1 MDKKPLLD
9 EKARDKIRTALETT
23 LLVEAGAGSG
33 KTHSL
38 VDRMLALLASGKARI
53 NTFAAVTFTRKAAAE
68 LRGRFQTEL
77 EKAVL
82 AVREREEDKEIHD
95 RLADALHYLE
105 QAFIGTIH
113 SFCAKILRERPIE
126 IALDP
131 DFAELEE
138 IENAIFRENC
148 WHEYLVKA
156 RLEDEES
163 LAALEQAGL
172 TAEELKEPFDTLSLY
187 PEVEF
192 IGGSGREPDY
202 GKYRKALGGFLDTAR
217 ERVPFVRPDKGW
229 DGLQSLMHRCFL
241 RQKNLDFKDHG
252 VLMETLELMDKSAG
266 VTQNRWPSK
275 EEALGFESS
284 FESFRDEVVREALR
298 QWREFR
304 HSKILAF
311 LEPALDYF
319 KERRLN
325 QSKLNFQDQLMLA
338 SELLRDNPEVRQYFS
353 RQYSHILVDE
363 FQDTDPIQAEVLLYL
378 AGTDVEEKDW
388 HKLVPRPGSLFLVG
402 DPKQSI
408 FRFRRADIDTYNL
421 VKEQI
426 GKGGGEVLHLT
437 TNFRSLDA
445 LADWNNGV
453 FEHVFPEDADRYQ
466 AAFAPMNTVKEDGDR
481 LHGVYKISIPKQE
494 RHKESLIVDID
505 SDKIADFISWALKDG
520 AGGGKGKTW
529 EPSDFMILFRYKK
542 NMTVYARALEKRG
555 IPYEITGSGAFSES
569 EEAREILNLARALN
583 DPDNPIYTVAVLRGI
598 FFGVSDEDLY
608 EHKRNGGWFNF
619 LGRDDGMPS
628 DEAKDKKDRDVENE
642 EDDMEGSA
650 EDNKK
655 KEDDAVRD
663 DKDKVSQG
671 LSKLKQWR
679 GWIREYPATT
689 ALEMIFE
696 DSGIINFAASAEMGS
711 SRAGNLFKLL
721 EILRNQEREGA
732 ASFAELVDYLEELV
746 SVYEIEE
753 MSLTPGRKNAVRLMN
768 LHKAKGLEASFVFL
782 ANPAG
787 VRGHEPDKHIIREG
801 MTPEGYFLCSKR
813 TGMYQ
818 WTALSQ
824 PVGWEDKAEEERLY
838 EEAEEQRL
846 MYVASTRAKDCLVV
860 STYEGALG
868 DRRAWSTLDD
878 SIHGVPELEIPDV
891 KAVEER
897 EKLKLAKGE
906 WDKAKMKIKERR
918 DLVAA
923 PSYAVESVTS
933 LAKKDLEVPEWRR
946 GSYGMAW
953 GRAVHKML
961 EIAGRWDG
969 GGGDAAA
976 GGTEIDTRRDSD
988 TDSFLLR
995 LTRLAKNVL
1004 VAEEMNLDKKGE
1016 LVRLVQSIMQSE
1028 FWNRVKRA
1036 ERKLFEVPFS
1046 ILTDK
1051 ETLPTILTGAIDL
1064 AFLESG
1070 GWVIADFKTDDIAS
1084 NLQTFVDYYT
1094 PQVQIYC
1101 RHWAAITKQPIKE
1114 AGLYFASIHK
1124 WVKIEF

>member
-1 MDKKPLLD
+1 MNKRPLLD
-9 EKARDKIRTALETT
+9 EIARDKIRTSLDTT

-82 AVREREEDKEIHD
+82 KAREREADEEIHE
-95 RLADALHYLE
+95 RLREALHYLE

-131 DFAELEE
+131 DFKELEE

-148 WHEYLVKA
+148 WHDYLVSA
-156 RLEDEES
+156 RLEDAEAL
-163 LAALEQAGL
+163 LALDQAGL
-172 TAEELKEPFDTLSLY
+172 TAGELKEPFDSLSLY
-187 PEVEF
+187 PEVAF
-192 IGGSGREPDY
+192 IGGSDEEPDY
-202 GKYRKALGGFLDTAR
+202 AKYRKELEGFLKKAR
-217 ERVPFVRPDKGW
+217 GKVPWERPEKDW
-229 DGLQSLMHRCFL
+229 DGLQRLMNRCFL
-241 RQKNLDFKDHG
+241 RQKNLDFKDPI
-252 VLMETLELMDKSAG
+252 VLMETLESMDKKG
-266 VTQNRWPSK
+266 DVTQNRWPSK
-275 EEALGFESS
+275 EEAKDFQVS
-284 FESFRDEVVREALR
+284 FETFREEVVWEALG

-311 LEPALDYF
+311 LKPALDYF
-319 KERRLN
+319 KERRLS

-338 SELLRDNPEVRQYFS
+338 SGLLRDNPEVRQYFG
-353 RQYSHILVDE
+353 RRYSHILVDE
-363 FQDTDPIQAEVLLYL
+363 FQDTDPIQAEVLFYL

-421 VKEQI
+421 VKGRIE
-426 GKGGGEVLHLT
+426 KGGGEVLHLT

-445 LADWNNGV
+445 LAEWNNGV
-453 FEHVFPEDADRYQ
+453 FANVFPEDADRYQ
-466 AAFAPMNTVKEDGDR
+466 AAFALMNTVREDKKR
-481 LHGVYKISIPKQE
+481 LHGIYKISIPKQKWN
-494 RHKESLIVDID
+494 KEEAIVEID
-505 SDKIADFISWALKDG
+505 SEKIADYISSALEDG
-520 AGGGKGKTW
+520 EKGKNW

-569 EEAREILNLARALN
+569 EEAREILNMARALN

-598 FFGVSDEDLY
+598 FFGVSDEELY
-608 EHKRNGGWFNF
+608 DHKRKGGWFHF
-619 LGRDDGMPS
+619 LGKEDRMEPDG
-628 DEAKDKKDRDVENE
+628 KDRVLQD
-642 EDDMEGSA
+642 
-650 EDNKK
+650 
-655 KEDDAVRD
+655 
-663 DKDKVSQG
+663 
-671 LSKLKQWR
+671 LSKLRQWR
-679 GWIREYPATT
+679 GWIREYPATA

-696 DSGIINFAASAEMGS
+696 DSGIVNYAASSEMGS

-721 EILRNQEREGA
+721 AILRDQEREGT
-732 ASFAELVDYLEELV
+732 ASFAELVDYLEQLV

-782 ANPAG
+782 ANPVG
-787 VRGHEPDKHIIREG
+787 GKGHDPDKHIIREG
-801 MTPEGYFLCSKR
+801 MTPEGYFLLKNKIGQFQNI
-813 TGMYQ
+813 T
-818 WTALSQ
+818 LSQ
-824 PVGWEDKAEEERLY
+824 PIGWEKKMDEENLY
-838 EEAEEQRL
+838 KEAEEQRL

-868 DRRAWSTLDD
+868 RRRAWSSLDD
-878 SIHGVPELEIPDV
+878 YIHAVPELEVPDV
-891 KAVEER
+891 RTIEER
-897 EKLKLAKGE
+897 EKLRLAKGDWE
-906 WDKAKMKIKERR
+906 KAKEKIKERR
-918 DLVAA
+918 EAVAV

-961 EIAGRWDG
+961 ETVGRWDG
-969 GGGDAAA
+969 
-976 GGTEIDTRRDSD
+976 DSY
-988 TDSFLLR
+988 LQR
-995 LTRLAKNVL
+995 LDRLAKNVL
-1004 VAEEMNLDKKGE
+1004 VTEEMSLDKKGE

-1028 FWNRVKRA
+1028 FWERVKKA
-1036 ERKLFEVPFS
+1036 EKKLFEVPFS
-1046 ILTDK
+1046 ILTSK
-1051 ETLPTILTGAIDL
+1051 EDPPTILNGAIDL
-1064 AFLESG
+1064 AFLESE
-1070 GWVIADFKTDDIAS
+1070 GWVIADFKTDDVGTE
-1084 NLQTFVDYYT
+1084 LQSFVDFYT

-1114 AGLYFASIHK
+1114 AGLYFTSIGR
-1124 WVKIEF
+1124 WVRIESR

>member
-1 MDKKPLLD
+1 MGMDKTGMDKKPLLD

-82 AVREREEDKEIHD
+82 AMRDKKEDKVIHD

-131 DFAELEE
+131 DFNELEE

-156 RLEDEES
+156 RLEDEKA
-163 LAALEQAGL
+163 LVALENAGL

-187 PEVEF
+187 PEVEY
-192 IGGSGREPDY
+192 IGGSNEEPDY
-202 GKYRKALGGFLDTAR
+202 GKIRKALEGFLEMAR
-217 ERVPFVRPDKGW
+217 ERVPFVRPEKGW
-229 DGLQSLMHRCFL
+229 DGLQALMHRCFL
-241 RQKNLDFKDHG
+241 RQRNLDFKDRG
-252 VLMETLELMDKSAG
+252 VLMETLELLDKEIKP
-266 VTQNRWPSK
+266 TQNRWPSK
-275 EEALGFESS
+275 EEALDFKAL
-284 FESFRDEVVREALR
+284 FDSFRDEVVREALR

-311 LEPALDYF
+311 LKPALDYF
-319 KERRLN
+319 KERRLG

-353 RQYSHILVDE
+353 RRYSHILVDE

-426 GKGGGEVLHLT
+426 KAGGGEVLHLT

-445 LADWNNGV
+445 LAVWNNGV
-453 FEHVFPEDADRYQ
+453 FRNVFPKDADRYQ
-466 AAFAPMNTVKEDGDR
+466 AAFAPMNTVRADEDR
-481 LHGVYKISIPKQE
+481 LHGIYKISIPKQKWNKAE
-494 RHKESLIVDID
+494 PIVDID
-505 SDKIADFISWALKDG
+505 SEKIADFISCALQDG
-520 AGGGKGKTW
+520 AGGGKGKKW

-542 NMTVYARALEKRG
+542 NMTVYARALERRG

-569 EEAREILNLARALN
+569 EEAREILNLAKALN

-598 FFGVSDEDLY
+598 FFGVSDEELY
-608 EHKRNGGWFNF
+608 EHKRNGGWFYF
-619 LGRDDGMPS
+619 LKGKEQPAGDAEVDD
-628 DEAKDKKDRDVENE
+628 
-642 EDDMEGSA
+642 
-650 EDNKK
+650 K
-655 KEDDAVRD
+655 KEDAKEGDGQ
-663 DKDKVSQG
+663 DKVLQSV
-671 LSKLKQWR
+671 SKMRHWWE
-679 GWIREYPATT
+679 WIREYPATT

-696 DSGIINFAASAEMGS
+696 DSGIISYAASSEMGS

-721 EILRNQEREGA
+721 AILRDQEREGA
-732 ASFAELVDYLEELV
+732 ASFAELVDYLEALV

-753 MSLTPGRKNAVRLMN
+753 MSLTPGRKDAVRLMN

-782 ANPAG
+782 ANPVG
-787 VRGHEPDKHIIREG
+787 IKGHDPDKHIIREG
-801 MTPEGYFLCSKR
+801 MTPEGYFLCRKK

-818 WTALSQ
+818 WTSLSQ
-824 PVGWEDKAEEERLY
+824 PVGWEDKEDEEKRY
-838 EEAEEQRL
+838 AHAEEQRL

-860 STYEGALG
+860 STYEETLG
-868 DRRAWSTLDD
+868 EKRAWSSLDD
-878 SIHGVPELEIPDV
+878 YLGGIPELEIPDV
-891 KAVEER
+891 RTVEER
-897 EKLKLAKGE
+897 EKLRLKKGE
-906 WDKAKMKIKERR
+906 WEKAQERIKERR
-918 DLVAA
+918 EVVAVA
-923 PSYAVESVTS
+923 SYAVESVTS

-953 GRAVHKML
+953 GSAVHKML
-961 EIAGRWDG
+961 EIVGRG
-969 GGGDAAA
+969 NG
-976 GGTEIDTRRDSD
+976 RD
-988 TDSFLLR
+988 LKLN
-995 LTRLAKNVL
+995 LLAKNVL
-1004 VAEEMNLDKKGE
+1004 VAEEMSLEKKGE
-1016 LVRLVQSIMQSE
+1016 LVRLIEAIVGSE
-1028 FWNRVKRA
+1028 FWDRVKKA
-1036 ERKLFEVPFS
+1036 DRKLFEVPFS

-1051 ETLPTILTGAIDL
+1051 EALPTILTGAIDL
-1064 AFLESG
+1064 AFLESD
-1070 GWVIADFKTDDIAS
+1070 GWVIADFKTDDVGA
-1084 NLQTFVDYYT
+1084 NLQSFVDYYT
-1094 PQVQIYC
+1094 PQVQIYS
-1101 RHWAAITKQPIKE
+1101 RHWAEITKQPIKE
-1114 AGLYFASIHK
+1114 AGLYFTSINK
-1124 WVKIEF
+1124 WVEIKLS

>member
-1 MDKKPLLD
+1 MDKKPLKD
-9 EKARDKIRTALETT
+9 QEARDKIRTALDTT

-77 EKAVL
+77 EQAVL
-82 AVREREEDKEIHD
+82 AARDREEDKAIHD

-113 SFCAKILRERPIE
+113 SFCAKILKERPIE

-131 DFAELEE
+131 DFKELEE
-138 IENAIFRENC
+138 IENALFRENC

-156 RLEDEES
+156 RLEDDEA
-163 LAALEQAGL
+163 LAALEKAGL
-172 TAEELKEPFDTLSLY
+172 SAEELKEPFDTLSLY
-187 PEVEF
+187 PEVAF
-192 IGGSGREPDY
+192 IGGSDEEPDY
-202 GKYRKALGGFLDTAR
+202 GKYRKALESYLEAAR
-217 ERVPFVRPDKGW
+217 ERVPSERPEKGW
-229 DGLQSLMHRCFL
+229 DNLQYLMQRCFL
-241 RQKNLDFKDHG
+241 RQENLDHKDNG
-252 VLMETLELMDKSAG
+252 VLMETLEILDKNAG

-275 EEALGFESS
+275 EEALGFRDA
-284 FESFRDEVVREALR
+284 FESFKVDVVQKALR

-319 KERRLN
+319 KERRLA
-325 QSKLNFQDQLMLA
+325 QCKLNFQDQLMLA

-353 RQYSHILVDE
+353 RRYSHILVDE

-421 VKEQI
+421 AKEQI
-426 GKGGGEVLHLT
+426 EKGGGEVLHLT

-445 LADWNNGV
+445 LADWNNKV
-453 FEHVFPEDADRYQ
+453 FESVFPEEADRYQ
-466 AAFAPMNTVKEDGDR
+466 AAFAPMNTVRDDEKR
-481 LHGVYKISIPKQE
+481 LHGVYKITIPKQE
-494 RHKESLIVDID
+494 RNKGSLIVEID
-505 SDKIADFISWALKDG
+505 AEKIADFIGGALTDG
-520 AGGGKGKTW
+520 EDGGDGKAW

-542 NMTVYARALEKRG
+542 NMTAYARALEKRG

-583 DPDNPIYTVAVLRGI
+583 DPDNPIDTVAVLRGI
-598 FFGVSDEDLY
+598 FFGVSDEELY
-608 EHKRNGGWFNF
+608 EHKRSGGWFNF
-619 LGRDDGMPS
+619 LKGDQRTEGA
-628 DEAKDKKDRDVENE
+628 EANGE
-642 EDDMEGSA
+642 
-650 EDNKK
+650 
-655 KEDDAVRD
+655 KEDAIDR
-663 DKDKVSQG
+663 VSAG
-671 LSKLKQWR
+671 LSKLRQWW

-696 DSGIINFAASAEMGS
+696 DSGIVNYAASSEMGS

-721 EILRNQEREGA
+721 AILRDQEMGGA
-732 ASFAELVDYLEELV
+732 ASFSELVDYLEQLV

-782 ANPAG
+782 ANPVG
-787 VRGHEPDKHIIREG
+787 VRGHEPDKHIFRKG
-801 MTPEGYFLCSKR
+801 MTPEGYFLCSKK
-813 TGMYQ
+813 TGMYH

-824 PVGWEDKAEEERLY
+824 PVGWEDKAEEEKRY
-838 EEAEEQRL
+838 AEAEEQRL
-846 MYVASTRAKDCLVV
+846 MYVASTRAKDCMVV

-868 DRRAWSTLDD
+868 DKRAWGVLDEH
-878 SIHGVPELEIPDV
+878 IHDKSELEIKDV
-891 KAVEER
+891 RAVEER
-897 EKLKLAKGE
+897 KKLRLAEGE
-906 WDKAKMKIKERR
+906 WEKAKQELKDRR
-918 DLVAA
+918 DVVSAA
-923 PSYAVESVTS
+923 SYAVETVTA

-961 EIAGRWDG
+961 EAAGKWDG
-969 GGGDAAA
+969 D
-976 GGTEIDTRRDSD
+976 
-988 TDSFLLR
+988 FLLR
-995 LTRLAKNVL
+995 LDRLAKNIL
-1004 VAEEMNLDKKGE
+1004 VAEEMSPDKKGE
-1016 LVRLVQSIMQSE
+1016 LVRLIRSIVQSD
-1028 FWNRVKRA
+1028 FWDRVKKA

-1051 ETLPTILTGAIDL
+1051 AALDLSPPAERTANTGIATKNLPAILTGTIDL

-1070 GWVIADFKTDDIAS
+1070 GWVIADFKTDDVGTELRS
-1084 NLQTFVDYYT
+1084 FVDYYT
-1094 PQVQIYC
+1094 PQVRIYC
-1101 RHWAAITKQPIKE
+1101 RHWAAITRQPIKE
-1114 AGLYFASIHK
+1114 AGLYFTAIQK
-1124 WVKIEF
+1124 WVKIELN

>member
-1 MDKKPLLD
+1 MGMDKKPLKD
-9 EKARDKIRTALETT
+9 KEAREKIRTALDTT

-82 AVREREEDKEIHD
+82 SVRDREEDKEIYD
-95 RLADALHYLE
+95 RLAHALHYLE

-113 SFCAKILRERPIE
+113 SFCAKLLKERPIE

-131 DFAELEE
+131 DFRELEE

-156 RLEDEES
+156 RLEDDEALVS
-163 LAALEQAGL
+163 LEKAGL
-172 TAEELKEPFDTLSLY
+172 TAEELKEPFDSLSLY

-192 IGGSGREPDY
+192 IGGSDEEPDY
-202 GKYRKALGGFLDTAR
+202 RAYRRELEDFLEMAR
-217 ERVPFVRPDKGW
+217 ERVPFVQPEKGW
-229 DGLQSLMHRCFL
+229 DGLQSLMNRCFL
-241 RQKNLDFKDHG
+241 RQANLDFKDHG
-252 VLMETLELMDKSAG
+252 VLMETLELLDKNAG
-266 VTQNRWPSK
+266 IIQNRWPSK
-275 EEALGFESS
+275 EEALGFRDS
-284 FESFRDEVVREALR
+284 FDSFRVSVVREALR
-298 QWREFR
+298 QWWEFR

-311 LEPALDYF
+311 LKPALDFF
-319 KERRLN
+319 KEKRLT

-353 RQYSHILVDE
+353 RRYSHILVDE

-378 AGTDVEEKDW
+378 AGTDTEEKDW
-388 HKLVPRPGSLFLVG
+388 HKLAPRPGSLFLVG

-426 GKGGGEVLHLT
+426 KEGGGEVLHLT

-445 LADWNNGV
+445 LAEWNNGV
-453 FEHVFPEDADRYQ
+453 FANVFPNEADRYQ
-466 AAFAPMNTVKEDGDR
+466 AAFARMNTVRDEEER
-481 LHGVYKISIPKQE
+481 LHGVHKISIPKQD

-505 SDKIADFISWALKDG
+505 SEKIADFISCSLR
-520 AGGGKGKTW
+520 

-598 FFGVSDEDLY
+598 FFGVSDEELY
-608 EHKRNGGWFNF
+608 EHKRIGGWFNF
-619 LGRDDGMPS
+619 LKEEEERA
-628 DEAKDKKDRDVENE
+628 ENTEDR
-642 EDDMEGSA
+642 
-650 EDNKK
+650 
-655 KEDDAVRD
+655 
-663 DKDKVSQG
+663 VSQSLPKLRQWWG
-671 LSKLKQWR
+671 L
-679 GWIREYPATT
+679 IREYPATT

-696 DSGIINFAASAEMGS
+696 ESGIFNYAASSEMGS

-721 EILRNQEREGA
+721 AILRDQEREGA
-732 ASFAELVDYLEELV
+732 ASFAELVDYLDQLV

-782 ANPAG
+782 ANPVG
-787 VRGHEPDKHIIREG
+787 VKGHDPDKHIIRKG
-801 MTPEGYFLCSKR
+801 MTPEGYFLCSKK

-824 PVGWEDKAEEERLY
+824 PVGWKDKADEERLY

-868 DRRAWSTLDD
+868 ERRAWSSLDD
-878 SIHGVPELEIPDV
+878 YIGGVPELEIPDV
-891 KAVEER
+891 RAEVER
-897 EKLKLAKGE
+897 EKLRLAKGE
-906 WDKAKMKIKERR
+906 WEEAKEKIEEKRHV
-918 DLVAA
+918 VAA

-961 EIAGRWDG
+961 EVVGRGNGKDVKL
-969 GGGDAAA
+969 D
-976 GGTEIDTRRDSD
+976 
-988 TDSFLLR
+988 L
-995 LTRLAKNVL
+995 LAKNVL
-1004 VAEEMNLDKKGE
+1004 VAEEMSLDKKSE
-1016 LVRLVQSIMQSE
+1016 LVRLVQSIVQSE
-1028 FWNRVKRA
+1028 FWERVKKA
-1036 ERKLFEVPFS
+1036 ELKLFEVPFS
-1046 ILTDK
+1046 ILTDA
-1051 ETLPTILTGAIDL
+1051 EALPTILTGAIDL

-1070 GWVIADFKTDDIAS
+1070 GWVIADFKTDDVGT
-1084 NLQTFVDYYT
+1084 NLQSFVDYYA
-1094 PQVQIYC
+1094 PQVKIYC
-1101 RHWAAITKQPIKE
+1101 RHWAEITQQLIKE
-1114 AGLYFASIHK
+1114 AGLYFTSIDK
-1124 WVKIEF
+1124 WIEIKWK

>member
-9 EKARDKIRTALETT
+9 QKARDKIRASLDTT

-38 VDRMLALLASGKARI
+38 VDRMLALLSSGKARI

-82 AVREREEDKEIHD
+82 AARDREEDKAIHS
-95 RLADALHYLE
+95 RLSEALHYLE

-131 DFAELEE
+131 DFKELEE
-138 IENAIFRENC
+138 IENALFRENC

-156 RLEDEES
+156 RLEDEEA
-163 LAALEQAGL
+163 LGALEKAGL
-172 TAEELKEPFDTLSLY
+172 TAEELKEPFGSLSLF
-187 PEVEF
+187 PEVAF
-192 IGGSGREPDY
+192 IGGSGEEPHY
-202 GKYRKALGGFLDTAR
+202 EKYRKALEGFLDMAR
-217 ERVPFVRPDKGW
+217 ERVPSARPEKGW
-229 DGLQSLMHRCFL
+229 DNLQYLMRRCFL
-241 RQKNLDFKDHG
+241 RQENLDHKDNG
-252 VLMETLELMDKSAG
+252 VLMETLEILDKNAG
-266 VTQNRWPSK
+266 VTQNRWLSK
-275 EEALGFESS
+275 EEALGFRDV
-284 FESFRDEVVREALR
+284 FESFKADVVSEALR

-319 KERRLN
+319 KERRLA

-338 SELLRDNPEVRQYFS
+338 STLLRDNPEVRLYFS
-353 RQYSHILVDE
+353 RRYSHILVDE

-378 AGTDVEEKDW
+378 AGTDVEETDW

-426 GKGGGEVLHLT
+426 AKGGGEVLHLT

-453 FEHVFPEDADRYQ
+453 FRNVFPEDADRYQ
-466 AAFAPMNTVKEDGDR
+466 AAFAPMNTVRADEDR
-481 LHGVYKISIPKQE
+481 LYGVYKITIPKQE
-494 RHKESLIVDID
+494 RNKESLIVEID
-505 SDKIADFISWALKDG
+505 SDKIADYISCALTDG
-520 AGGGKGKTW
+520 EDGGEGKAW

-542 NMTVYARALEKRG
+542 NMTAYARALEKRG

-598 FFGVSDEDLY
+598 FFGISDTELYDFKQKRGRFYFLKTED
-608 EHKRNGGWFNF
+608 EKEEDANDR
-619 LGRDDGMPS
+619 
-628 DEAKDKKDRDVENE
+628 EAKDR
-642 EDDMEGSA
+642 
-650 EDNKK
+650 
-655 KEDDAVRD
+655 
-663 DKDKVSQG
+663 VSQG
-671 LSKLKQWR
+671 LSRLRQWR
-679 GWIREYPATT
+679 GWVREYPATT

-696 DSGIINFAASAEMGS
+696 DSGIVNYAASSEMGS

-721 EILRNQEREGA
+721 AILRDQEMEGA
-732 ASFAELVDYLEELV
+732 ASFSELVDYLGELV

-782 ANPAG
+782 ANPVG
-787 VRGHEPDKHIIREG
+787 VRGHDPDKHIIREG
-801 MTPEGYFLCSKR
+801 MTPEGYFLCSKK

-824 PVGWEDKAEEERLY
+824 PVGWEDKTEEERQY
-838 EEAEEQRL
+838 AEAEEQRL
-846 MYVASTRAKDCLVV
+846 MYVASTRAKDCMVV

-868 DRRAWSTLDD
+868 DRRAWSVLDEH
-878 SIHGVPELEIPDV
+878 IHVKPELEIKDV
-891 KAVEER
+891 RTVEER
-897 EKLKLAKGE
+897 KKLRLEKEE
-906 WDKAKMKIKERR
+906 WDKARENLKERR
-918 DLVAA
+918 DRVSS
-923 PSYAVESVTS
+923 PSYAIETVTS

-961 EIAGRWDG
+961 EVAGKWDG
-969 GGGDAAA
+969 DGGNGDA
-976 GGTEIDTRRDSD
+976 DSY
-988 TDSFLLR
+988 LLR
-995 LTRLAKNVL
+995 LDRLAKNVL
-1004 VAEEMNLDKKGE
+1004 VTEEMSLDKKGE
-1016 LVRLVQSIMQSE
+1016 LVRLVRSIVQSE
-1028 FWNRVKRA
+1028 FWDRVKKA

-1051 ETLPTILTGAIDL
+1051 DTPPTILTGTIDL

-1070 GWVIADFKTDDIAS
+1070 GWVIADFKTDDAGTG
-1084 NLQTFVDYYT
+1084 LQSFVAYYT
-1094 PQVQIYC
+1094 PQVRIYC
-1101 RHWAAITKQPIKE
+1101 RHWEAITRQPIKE
-1114 AGLYFASIHK
+1114 AGLYFTAIQK
-1124 WVKIEF
+1124 WVKIELN

>member
-1 MDKKPLLD
+1 MSWKGSKSMNKRPLLD
-9 EKARDKIRTALETT
+9 EKARDKIRTALDTT

-38 VDRMLALLASGKARI
+38 VDRMLALLASGKAHI

-68 LRGRFQTEL
+68 LRGRFQTKL
-77 EKAVL
+77 EEAVL
-82 AVREREEDKEIHD
+82 AAREREEDREIHE

-131 DFAELEE
+131 DFKELEE

-148 WHEYLVKA
+148 WHEYLLRA
-156 RLEDEES
+156 RLEDAE
-163 LAALEQAGL
+163 ALVALDQAGL
-172 TAEELKEPFDTLSLY
+172 TAEELNDPFDSLSLY
-187 PEVEF
+187 PEVAF
-192 IGGSGREPDY
+192 IGGSDDEPDY
-202 GKYRKALGGFLDTAR
+202 GKYRKELEGFLKMAR
-217 ERVPFVRPDKGW
+217 EKVPWERPEKDW
-229 DGLQSLMHRCFL
+229 DGLQRLMNRCFL
-241 RQKNLDFKDHG
+241 RQKNLGFRDHI
-252 VLMETLELMDKSAG
+252 VLMETLESMDKKG
-266 VTQNRWPSK
+266 DVTQNRWPSK
-275 EEALGFESS
+275 EEALGFKAS
-284 FESFRDEVVREALR
+284 FDSFRDEVVKEALS

-311 LEPALDYF
+311 LKPALDYF
-319 KERRLN
+319 KERRLT

-338 SELLRDNPEVRQYFS
+338 SGLLRDNPEVRQYFS
-353 RQYSHILVDE
+353 RRYSHILVDE
-363 FQDTDPIQAEVLLYL
+363 FQDTDPIQAEVLFYL
-378 AGTDVEEKDW
+378 AGTDLEEKDW

-421 VKEQI
+421 VKERI
-426 GKGGGEVLHLT
+426 EKGGGEVLHLT

-445 LADWNNGV
+445 LADWNNRV
-453 FEHVFPEDADRYQ
+453 FAHLFPKDADRYQ
-466 AAFAPMNTVKEDGDR
+466 AAFAPMNTVRADGDR
-481 LHGVYKISIPKQE
+481 LHGVHKISIPKQD
-494 RHKESLIVDID
+494 RNKESLIVDID
-505 SDKIADFISWALKDG
+505 SEKIADFISSALEDG
-520 AGGGKGKTW
+520 ASEGAGKKW
-529 EPSDFMILFRYKK
+529 KPSDFMILFRYKK

-598 FFGVSDEDLY
+598 FFGVSDEELY
-608 EHKRNGGWFNF
+608 AHKRKGGWFHF
-619 LGRDDGMPS
+619 LG
-628 DEAKDKKDRDVENE
+628 
-642 EDDMEGSA
+642 
-650 EDNKK
+650 
-655 KEDDAVRD
+655 KEDRMAPDGEYRVL
-663 DKDKVSQG
+663 QG

-679 GWIREYPATT
+679 AWIREYPATA

-696 DSGIINFAASAEMGS
+696 DSGIVNYAASSEMGS

-721 EILRNQEREGA
+721 AILRDQEREGA
-732 ASFAELVDYLEELV
+732 ASFAELADYLEQLV

-753 MSLTPGRKNAVRLMN
+753 MSLTPGRKDAVRLMN

-782 ANPAG
+782 ANPVG

-801 MTPEGYFLCSKR
+801 MTPEGYFLCSKK

-824 PVGWEDKAEEERLY
+824 PLGWEDKAEEERLY

-860 STYEGALG
+860 STYEEALG
-868 DRRAWSTLDD
+868 ERRAWSSLDD
-878 SIHGVPELEIPDV
+878 YIQYEPELDIPDV
-891 KAVEER
+891 RAVEER
-897 EKLKLAKGE
+897 QKLRLGKGE
-906 WDKAKMKIKERR
+906 WEEAKKKIKGRR
-918 DLVAA
+918 DAVAVS
-923 PSYAVESVTS
+923 SYAVESVTS

-961 EIAGRWDG
+961 EIAGRRDG
-969 GGGDAAA
+969 
-976 GGTEIDTRRDSD
+976 DSYLQGLD
-988 TDSFLLR
+988 
-995 LTRLAKNVL
+995 RLAKNVL
-1004 VAEEMNLDKKGE
+1004 ITEEMNLDKKDE
-1016 LVRLVQSIMQSE
+1016 LVRLVQSIMRSE
-1028 FWNRVKRA
+1028 FWERVKNA
-1036 ERKLFEVPFS
+1036 EKKLFEVPFA
-1046 ILTDK
+1046 ILTSK
-1051 ETLPTILTGAIDL
+1051 KAPPTILNGAIDL
-1064 AFLESG
+1064 AFLESD
-1070 GWVIADFKTDDIAS
+1070 GWVIADFKTDDVGTD
-1084 NLQTFVDYYT
+1084 LQTFVAFYT

-1114 AGLYFASIHK
+1114 AGLYFTSIHR
-1124 WVKIEF
+1124 WVQIESS